1 MTIAKEAVRSIQAS
15 LRTVPALMTEPEG
28 LRFLA
33 ITPFE
38 RPDLLLA
45 RALLRQ
51 RVAVAVDI
59 GRDPRA
65 WPALF
70 ADLASLNSPLL
81 GLRIPDHVSV
91 DLAQIPAS
99 IGFLIMAGD
108 SAQLYDACQRL
119 PVLAQVCSPQ
129 DAGQAL
135 CCGVAG
141 LISKGQESG
150 GLVGDE
156 SSFVLL
162 QGVVAEARKLGCPV
176 WCQGGIGFYTAAG
189 AVAGGACGVVLDSL
203 LAALPEC
210 SLGDDIKAQ
219 VLAMDGSEVRQVAGY
234 QVYARGGRD
243 ADALEEMDADE
254 VRAALAGH
262 GPQPLLPIG
271 QDAALVRQAMAECGS
286 VETLINSLRMRIAG
300 QLRQARA
307 LRVLGENNAWARSH
321 GTRYA
326 IAQGPMTR
334 VSDTAEF
341 CGAVAAAGGLPF
353 LALSLMQEHPA
364 RKLLEATRARVGQR
378 PWGVGVLGFAPPE
391 ILNPQLE
398 LVKAIRPTVLL
409 LAGGRP
415 SQARPFVEMGIPT
428 YLHVPSPGLLELFL
442 KDGATHFVFEGREC
456 GGHVGPR
463 YSFVLWEQAVAIM
476 LQAERPETLHVL
488 FAGGIHDERSGA
500 MVAAIAAPLAARGAK
515 VGVLMGTAYIAT
527 QEAVSCGAVLQ
538 AFQEQALSGE
548 RTVLVETAP
557 GHAIRCLPSGFVDV
571 FHREKNLL
579 SKAGIDQKA
588 VWKALEELTV
598 GRLRI
603 ATKGV
608 DHQDHGLVP
617 VDLARQRAEGMYMIG
632 QIIAL
637 KQAVTTVADLHASV
651 SIGATHYLKNL
662 SIPTLSR
669 QAQAEPVAIVGMA
682 CIYPG
687 APDLESYWA
696 NIIEGRDLVR
706 EVPAERWNASQY
718 YQAGPTV
725 AGKSPSKWGGFIDD
739 TPFDPLQFGIPPQ
752 SLAAIEPVQLL
763 SLAVAQRAIKD
774 AGYDVQGSTS
784 AAGGRMPGAAGSKYF
799 DREKTAVIFG
809 AESGMDLANQYN
821 FRNLYPQYC
830 GELPTAL
837 DQVLPKLTEDSF
849 PGVLVNVISGRIA
862 NRLGLGGVNYSV
874 DAACASSLTAVE
886 LGVKELRSGSSD
898 MVLAGGADF
907 HNGISDFLMF
917 ASVGALSHKGRCR
930 SFDDEADGIALGE
943 GVGIVVLKRLADA
956 ERDGDR
962 IYAVID
968 GIAGSSDGKGLG
980 LTAPRKE
987 GQKRALER
995 TYWQAGK
1002 LPADV
1007 GLVEAHGTGTV
1018 VGDRTELRTLTEIYS
1033 AGGALPGQAGL
1044 GSVKSQIGHT
1054 KCAAGI
1060 AGLIKVAKALHH
1072 RVLPPTGQLTRPNGW
1087 YQRRSSPFSFNTV
1100 AQPWLSAQRSAA
1112 VSAFGFGGA
1121 NFHALLSAYPVQ
1133 QAATGAAGFP
1143 AELFAFRGLSA
1154 DDALRA
1160 MRQLS
1165 EFIFR
1170 STATLTLRDLAFSVW
1185 QGGSGAVQCAF
1196 VATDLGSLRQKLA
1209 LAMVARGGEGIVWR
1223 QPELVGGKLACLF
1236 PGQGSQYPGM
1246 LRELFVYFP
1255 RLQAVLEQGSDYL
1268 GVTFPPSAHDDS
1280 TRQEQQQALT
1290 DTCNAQPALG
1300 LVEMAAFQWLSE
1312 LGLRPDMAAGHSFG
1326 ELVALASAGAFD
1338 TAALVSLA
1346 RARAESIIGA
1356 IGDDPGRMAAVG
1368 LGAEALQS
1376 LLVDFPG
1383 VTLANQNSPVQTVI
1397 SGPTPDLE
1405 AVRNF
1410 LKDRS
1415 VASKLIDTACAF
1427 HSPVVA
1433 RAAETFAGVLAEQAI
1448 ARLKWPV
1455 YCNSTTLPHEN
1466 SAEAIRLSLASH
1478 IVSPVR
1484 FVGEVERLYA
1494 DGARIFVEIGP
1505 RRVLSGLVDKI
1516 LKHQPHTMVT
1526 LDHEG
1531 KGLAGLL
1538 EAVAQLAVLLPAFS
1552 ADALFAG
1559 RASQLDLSLPQLL
1572 PASTWMVN
1580 GGRAWPLK
1588 GEAPAHG
1595 AKVVLS
1601 PVVLPQ
1607 VVAEAT
1613 VPAPSDSQLSVMNYL
1628 SNMRDMV
1635 NAQRDVLMSFLG
1647 SAPAAT
1653 PLRVALSAP
1662 ATPVRTEPAPVL
1674 PAPAAAA
1681 PAPVLAQKRVGD
1693 HRSVLLGIVGERT
1706 GYPAEMLDLDLDL
1719 EADLSIDSI
1728 KRIEIVGELADK
1740 LAIRSTLGSAAD
1752 SLLEQLAQQK
1762 TLRAVLSWLTERLP
1776 AVASAQPEEASS
1788 APQPRGAGDL
1798 LLEIVS
1804 ECTGYPTASLD
1815 LDLDLEAD
1823 LSIDSIKR
1831 LEIVSQ
1837 LTARMGLSDRHGDKD
1852 SLLEHLAA
1860 LKTLRAMI
1868 GWLEREAQ
1876 PVPSATVGVEEEAEE
1891 ASVGIPLT
1899 RYVMRIIDAPP
1910 ARRTRT
1916 SFSGKKFVVTD
1927 DGLGIAPR
1935 VAELIRQQGA
1945 EVSLISFS
1953 ETSPLPP
1960 DVRNIDG
1967 LVHLWSLHPEHRV
1980 RDVKRFFK
1988 VVRESVLNRTRYVLV
2003 ASGLGGDFGMIGRPG
2018 EQADFG
2024 RGAGFAG
2031 MIKTIAKEFAE
2042 LRAQWVDMDLSEPV
2056 EQLATHIMAEL
2067 MGQNDLTEVAY
2078 RGGQRRTRLVEANA
2092 LDNVL
2097 GSGLPLDEHSV
2108 VLITGGA
2115 RGITARLAIALAR
2128 RYHCRLELV
2137 GRSPEPEGEES
2148 ALTAGLKDARQI
2160 RQALIGADPRSK
2172 PADIERMTRE
2182 ILAGREFRSTLA
2194 QIAAAG
2200 SPVNYTQIDVRDIDT
2215 FAAFIESLYLL
2226 LGRIDGVIHGAGVV
2240 EDKLLRDKS
2249 LESFQRVFDTKV
2261 RGALMLNKMIR
2272 DDVKFVVFFSSVAGA
2287 FGNRGQ
2293 VDYASANDV
2302 LDKLAHA
2309 WQTRISGRVLS
2320 VNWGP
2325 WADTG
2330 MVSEALERE
2339 YARKGI
2345 GLIPQADGV
2354 NALLRELASGG
2365 PGESQVVLMCGTPE
2379 SFGEQPALTA
2389 RG

>member
-1 MTIAKEAVRSIQAS
+1 MK
-15 LRTVPALMTEPEG
+15 EPEG

-38 RPDLLLA
+38 RPDLQLA

-51 RVAVAVDI
+51 NVPVAVDI
-59 GRDPRA
+59 GRDEQA

-70 ADLASLNSPLL
+70 TALAATPSPLL
-81 GLRIPDHVSV
+81 GLRIPDFTCV
-91 DLAQIPAS
+91 DLAQIPAG
-99 IGFLIMAGD
+99 IGFVIMAGD
-108 SAQLYDACQRL
+108 SAQLYDACQRF
-119 PVLAQVCSPQ
+119 PVLAQVCSVL

-162 QGVVAEARKLGCPV
+162 QGVVAEARKMDCPV

-189 AVAGGACGVVLDSL
+189 AIAGGACGVVLDSL

-210 SLGDDIKAQ
+210 ALGEDIKTQ

-243 ADALEEMDADE
+243 AEALEEMDADE
-254 VRAALAGH
+254 VRAALAGF

-271 QDAALVRQAMAECGS
+271 QDAALVRSVMAECGS
-286 VETLINSLRMRIAG
+286 VETLVNSLRMRIAG
-300 QLRQARA
+300 QLRQART
-307 LRVLGENNAWARSH
+307 LKVLDENNAWARAH

-341 CGAVAAAGGLPF
+341 CGAVASAGGLPF

-364 RKLLEATRARVGQR
+364 RKLLEATRKIIGKR

-398 LVKAIRPTVLL
+398 LIKAIRPSVLL

-415 SQARPFVEMGIPT
+415 SQARVFVDMGIPT
-428 YLHVPSPGLLELFL
+428 YLHVPSPGLLDLFI

-476 LQAERPETLHVL
+476 LQAEHPENLHVL
-488 FAGGIHDERSGA
+488 FAGGIHDERSSA

-515 VGVLMGTAYIAT
+515 IGVLMGTAYIAT

-557 GHAIRCLPSGFVDV
+557 GHAIRCLPSGFVDL

-579 SKAGIDQKA
+579 TKAGIEQKA

-637 KQAVTTVADLHASV
+637 RQAVTTVADLHASV
-651 SIGATHYLKNL
+651 TRGATRYLDGITL
-662 SIPTLSR
+662 PTLSR
-669 QAQAEPVAIVGMA
+669 HAQAEPVAIVGMA

-696 NIIEGRDLVR
+696 NIVEGRDMVR

-718 YQAGPTV
+718 YQAGPAV
-725 AGKSPSKWGGFIDD
+725 SGKSPSKWGGFIDD

-763 SLAVAQRAIKD
+763 SLAVAQKALKD
-774 AGYDVQGSTS
+774 AGYGS
-784 AAGGRMPGAAGSKYF
+784 RYF

-837 DQVLPKLTEDSF
+837 DQALPKLTEDSF

-874 DAACASSLTAVE
+874 DSACASSLTAVE
-886 LGVKELRSGSSD
+886 LAVKELRSGSSD

-1060 AGLIKVAKALHH
+1060 AGMIKVAKALHH
-1072 RVLPPTGQLTRPNGW
+1072 RVLPPTGQIRRPNGA
-1087 YQRRSSPFSFNTV
+1087 YQRRSSPFSLNTV
-1100 AQPWLSAQRSAA
+1100 AQPWVTAQRSAA

-1121 NFHALLSAYPVQ
+1121 NFHALLSAYPAQ
-1133 QAATGAAGFP
+1133 QAATGAAVLP
-1143 AELFAFRGLSA
+1143 AELFAFRGESA

-1165 EFIFR
+1165 EFISR
-1170 STATLTLRDLAFSVW
+1170 STAVLALRDLAFSIW
-1185 QGGSGAVQCAF
+1185 QGGSGPVQCAF
-1196 VATDLGSLRQKLA
+1196 VATDLNSLRMKLA
-1209 LAMVARGGEGIVWR
+1209 TAMVARSGEGIVWR
-1223 QPELVGGKLACLF
+1223 LAGAVTGKFAALF

-1246 LRELFVYFP
+1246 LRDLFVYFP
-1255 RLQAVLEQGSDYL
+1255 RLQSVLEQGQDYL

-1290 DTCNAQPALG
+1290 DTRNAQPALG
-1300 LVEMAAFQWLSE
+1300 VVEMAAFKWLSE
-1312 LGLRPDMAAGHSFG
+1312 FGLKPDMAAGHSFG
-1326 ELVALASAGAFD
+1326 ELVALASAGAFNTTD
-1338 TAALVSLA
+1338 LVQLA
-1346 RARAESIIGA
+1346 RARADSILGA

-1376 LLVDFPG
+1376 LLADFPG

-1397 SGPTPDLE
+1397 SGPTPDME
-1405 AVRNF
+1405 AVRDF

-1433 RAAETFAGVLAEQAI
+1433 RAAETFAGVLAAQPI
-1448 ARLKWPV
+1448 AGLKWPV

-1466 SAEAIRLSLASH
+1466 SAEAIRISLASH

-1494 DGARIFVEIGP
+1494 DGARVFVEIGP

-1516 LKHQPHTMVT
+1516 LKHQPHTMIT

-1531 KGLAGLL
+1531 KGLAGMLD
-1538 EAVAQLAVLLPAFS
+1538 AVAQLSVLLPQFK

-1559 RASQLDLSLPQLL
+1559 RARLLDLSLPQLM

-1595 AKVVLS
+1595 SKVVLA
-1601 PVVLPQ
+1601 PVVQPAR
-1607 VVAEAT
+1607 VVEVAAA
-1613 VPAPSDSQLSVMNYL
+1613 PALNESQLSVMNYL
-1628 SNMRDMV
+1628 SNMREMV

-1647 SAPAAT
+1647 AAPAA
-1653 PLRVALSAP
+1653 A
-1662 ATPVRTEPAPVL
+1662 PVRAQLAAPVAAVRAEPAPV
-1674 PAPAAAA
+1674 PVAIAAA
-1681 PAPVLAQKRVGD
+1681 PAPVLMPLGVD
-1693 HRSVLLGIVGERT
+1693 HRAVLLGIVGERT

-1728 KRIEIVGELADK
+1728 KRIEIVGELAER
-1740 LAIRSTLGSAAD
+1740 LAIRSTLGSEAD
-1752 SLLEQLAQQK
+1752 GLLEQLAQQK

-1776 AVASAQPEEASS
+1776 SAAPVQEEIAATAVA
-1788 APQPRGAGDL
+1788 APVQRRAGDL
-1798 LLEIVS
+1798 LLEIVAD
-1804 ECTGYPTASLD
+1804 CTGYPTASLD

-1837 LTARMGLSDRHGDKD
+1837 LTARMGLGERDGDKD
-1852 SLLEHLAA
+1852 ALLEHLAA

-1868 GWLEREAQ
+1868 SWLEREAQ
-1876 PVPSATVGVEEEAEE
+1876 PAPTANVEVVEEEESE
-1891 ASVGIPLT
+1891 PSSSGIPLT
-1899 RYVMRIIDAPP
+1899 RYVMRIVDAPP
-1910 ARRTRT
+1910 ARRTSA
-1916 SFSGKKFVVTD
+1916 SFVGKKFVVTD

-1935 VAELIRQQGA
+1935 LAEMIRQQGA

-1988 VVRESVLNRTRYVLV
+1988 VVRESVLNRTRYLLV
-2003 ASGLGGDFGMIGRPG
+2003 ASGLGGDFGVIGQPG
-2018 EQADFG
+2018 AQADFG

-2031 MIKTIAKEFAE
+2031 MIKTIVKEFAE

-2056 EQLATHIMAEL
+2056 EQLANHIMAEL

-2078 RGGQRRTRLVEANA
+2078 RAGQRRTRLVEAHA
-2092 LDNVL
+2092 LDSML
-2097 GSGLPLDEHSV
+2097 AAGLPLDENSV

-2115 RGITARLAIALAR
+2115 RGITARLAIALAK

-2148 ALTAGLKDARQI
+2148 SVTAGLKDARQI
-2160 RQALIGADPRSK
+2160 RQALIGEDASRK
-2172 PADIERMTRE
+2172 PAEIERMTRE
-2182 ILAGREFRSTLA
+2182 ILAEREFRSTMA
-2194 QIAAAG
+2194 QISAAG

-2240 EDKLLRDKS
+2240 EDKLMRDKS
-2249 LESFQRVFDTKV
+2249 VESFQRVFDTKV

-2309 WQTRISGRVLS
+2309 WQTRINGRVLS

-2354 NALLRELASGG
+2354 NALLRELAQGG
-2365 PGESQVVLMCGTPE
+2365 GESQVVLMCGTPE
-2379 SFGEQPALTA
+2379 SFGQQPVLTA